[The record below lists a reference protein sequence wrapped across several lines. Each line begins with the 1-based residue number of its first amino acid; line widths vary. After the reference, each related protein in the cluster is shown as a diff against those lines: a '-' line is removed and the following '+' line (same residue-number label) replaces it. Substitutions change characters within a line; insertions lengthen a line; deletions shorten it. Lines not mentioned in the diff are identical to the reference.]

1 MSTTYHAYSLH
12 RILLRRSAVV
22 IAGILALPV
31 MLFRSDRGRF
41 YSYLHRV
48 WSKPAI
54 SRSGCSRRNWR
65 PAISTESLPIHEKP
79 SPCGGGFFMPLAAPI
94 KRKVV
99 FGKPFF
105 YTFLIGQQHGRAV

>member
-48 WSKPAI
+48 WSKT
-54 SRSGCSRRNWR
+54 SD
-65 PAISTESLPIHEKP
+65 KP
-79 SPCGGGFFMPLAAPI
+79 VWLQQAELVSCD
-94 KRKVV
+94 
-99 FGKPFF
+99 F
-105 YTFLIGQQHGRAV
+105 Y

>member
-41 YSYLHRV
+41 TATCTASGQ
-48 WSKPAI
+48 KPAI

-65 PAISTESLPIHEKP
+65 PAISTEPLPIHEKP
-79 SPCGGGFFMPLAAPI
+79 SPCGG
-94 KRKVV
+94 V
-99 FGKPFF
+99 F
-105 YTFLIGQQHGRAV
+105 LCL

>member
-41 YSYLHRV
+41 YSYLQRLV
-48 WSKPAI
+48 KNQ
-54 SRSGCSRRNWR
+54 R
-65 PAISTESLPIHEKP
+65 
-79 SPCGGGFFMPLAAPI
+79 
-94 KRKVV
+94 
-99 FGKPFF
+99 
-105 YTFLIGQQHGRAV
+105 